1 MKTSKVYM
9 ALAIVASLLISSKV
23 AYCLDE
29 IDKAVCDAN
38 ESPDEKR
45 ICYEELEEDSKRFP
59 SIRNGHSTKS
69 NQVSVDTATTGV
81 VCNEF
86 DIIVEVVDRE
96 LTFLLSTD
104 LPNDTTIM
112 ASVSRQYWQEGSD
125 EAYSGGYFSRKTT
138 VFDLKRPIKA
148 MIDDTRWKNEL
159 EKTQK
164 LFASIGEPFQVSKI
178 SDEVEIGLTV
188 PINQKNPVFG
198 KSNKYLEGPFV
209 STEGL
214 RTIRI
219 EKKFS
224 VPFDREGAGDI
235 VVKRQY
241 SLDPYNLEINLH
253 YRISKKTPISQEIK
267 PKDPLKAIAEMKYLP
282 PGSVIRI
289 MKRQLSGST
298 PHYHVHA
305 QVRGSAS
312 HTITGWINSI
322 ALMGQTLSVIE

>member
-1 MKTSKVYM
+1 MNI
-9 ALAIVASLLISSKV
+9 LAPRACS
-23 AYCLDE
+23 
-29 IDKAVCDAN
+29 
-38 ESPDEKR
+38 
-45 ICYEELEEDSKRFP
+45 
-59 SIRNGHSTKS
+59 
-69 NQVSVDTATTGV
+69 
-81 VCNEF
+81 
-86 DIIVEVVDRE
+86 
-96 LTFLLSTD
+96 
-104 LPNDTTIM
+104 
-112 ASVSRQYWQEGSD
+112 GS
-125 EAYSGGYFSRKTT
+125 YFSRKTT

-148 MIDDTRWKNEL
+148 VIDETRWKNEL

-235 VVKRQY
+235 VGKRQY
-241 SLDPYNLEINLH
+241 SLDPYNLEMNLH
-253 YRISKKTPISQEIK
+253 YRISKKTPIFQEIK

-298 PHYHVHA
+298 PYYHVHA
-305 QVRGSAS
+305 KVRGGAS
-312 HTITGWINSI
+312 HTITGWIDSN